1 LKRNLVRISWPIA
14 ALLSAACGDSTEP
27 AEGPGPEQPAPECTV
42 DTDCATSANG
52 PLCGTTGACEPL
64 PAGNLIGWRDGT
76 PTSVTLTEIHRPST
90 PWEATDLEFH
100 PERNE
105 LWVTSRRFEVQ
116 GICSQSNF
124 NSPRC
129 RSLGSVAT
137 IIFNPGTAEQ
147 RAETLEDDNSWHFMR
162 RATAMAMGAR
172 DTWATCGEAAT
183 GNFEDDPVNYMGP
196 TLWSSDLKVFAQPSG
211 GNGSHL
217 DMLHATPFC
226 MGVAHE
232 RDNVY
237 WFFNGEKG
245 AIDRVDFAQDHGP
258 GADDHSDGTVHRY
271 VKGALMRRENVPSHM
286 EFNHDD
292 NHLYIVD
299 GGNNRVVK
307 LDTTSGSPG
316 GFLTPV
322 YEPLADS
329 GEMRDAVLTDLV
341 LPGVM
346 QEPSG
351 LALHEDVLYVSDHAT
366 SVIHA
371 FDLQGQELRRLD
383 TGLPA
388 GTLAGITVGPDD
400 KLYFVDM
407 LGGAVYRID
416 PK

>member
-1 LKRNLVRISWPIA
+1 MFTV
-14 ALLSAACGDSTEP
+14 ACGDSSP
-27 AEGPGPEQPAPECTV
+27 SDPGSGPGTPPPECSV
-42 DTDCATSANG
+42 DADCAASATG
-52 PLCGTTGACEPL
+52 PLCDAGACAAL
-64 PAGNLIGWRDGT
+64 PEGDLIGWRDGT
-76 PTSVTLTEIHRPST
+76 PASVDITEIYRPT
-90 PWEATDLEFH
+90 TAWEATDLDFH

-105 LWVTSRRFEVQ
+105 LWVVSRRFEVA
-116 GICSQSNF
+116 GVCSQSNF

-137 IIFNPGTAEQ
+137 VIFNPGAADQ
-147 RAETLEDDNSWHFMR
+147 RADTLEDDNSWHFMR
-162 RATAMAMGAR
+162 RAPAMAMGVKDA
-172 DTWATCGEAAT
+172 WATCGEAAT

-211 GNGSHL
+211 GNGSHF

-232 RDNVY
+232 KDNVY
-237 WFFNGEKG
+237 WFFNGEFG
-245 AIDRVDFAQDHGP
+245 AIDRVDFAEDHGP
-258 GADDHSDGTVHRY
+258 GADDHSDGIIFRY
-271 VKGALMRRENVPSHM
+271 VKGQLARRENVPSHM

-299 GGNNRVVK
+299 GGNSRVVK
-307 LDTTSGSPG
+307 LDTTSGTPG
-316 GFLTPV
+316 GFLNPV

-329 GEMRDAVLTDLV
+329 GEYRNAVLTDV
-341 LPGVM
+341 VSPGMM

-351 LALHEDVLYVSDHAT
+351 LALHDDILYITDHAT

-371 FDLQGQELRRLD
+371 YDIVTGTEVRRLD
-383 TGLPA
+383 TGLPI
-388 GTLAGITVGPDD
+388 GTLAGVTVGPDE